1 MPNLFCDNVSC
12 IRRLADARSW
22 VVCRGCEK
30 AVYCSDACRMQ
41 ALECGHRENCP
52 KLVHIRDYTR
62 IAQEHMQSWTEVETL
77 FAARNYVGFLTH
89 TARIQEIADF
99 CLVTSAIEHNDIN
112 TQNAIIMFS
121 RLGECNNW
129 LLHMDL
135 ALRFFEF
142 AYKIQASVPADSE
155 HECNRMPVMENLAR
169 TYRRLGRPQD
179 AIKLYMKCIQ
189 LRPEGARMS
198 WYYGHMARCTMEKGL
213 FQSALKWVDKA
224 EQILAALAS
233 GGIEDHDKLE
243 QTNLHLDI
251 KAQCCFALGEY
262 DGAVLFC
269 VERVLQIRQHGE
281 RRSID
286 FVKANVMLA
295 RALTHSSS
303 PRLERCESILG
314 LLLTICIPTLAQQE
328 DELRDRAKIQ
338 SLRCDVLLH
347 LSFVLYKLNKTQ
359 EALAMLR
366 TMLQEY
372 LVHQSSLCGYCKQ
385 NKNNT
390 TTRMPQCGGCR
401 VVRFCNREH
410 QEMASARLAM
420 QNGRMLVKHS
430 RLCRLLHTYR
440 RKSISAIS
448 GDTDAES
455 EEAQLIFLRTG
466 LVAPS
471 P

>member
-1 MPNLFCDNVSC
+1 
-12 IRRLADARSW
+12 
-22 VVCRGCEK
+22 
-30 AVYCSDACRMQ
+30 MQ

-52 KLVHIRDYTR
+52 KLLHIGNYTR
-62 IAQEHMQSWTEVETL
+62 IAQEHEQSWTEVETL
-77 FAARNYVGFLTH
+77 FTNANYVGFLTH

-112 TQNAIIMFS
+112 AQNAILMFS
-121 RLGECNNW
+121 RLGECNSC

-142 AYKIQASVPADSE
+142 AYNIQASVPAGSE
-155 HECNRMPVMENLAR
+155 HECKRMPVMENLAR
-169 TYRRLGRPQD
+169 TYRRLGRPEE

-198 WYYGHMARCTMEKGL
+198 WYYANMARCTMDKGL
-213 FQSALKWVDKA
+213 FQSALAWVVKA
-224 EQILAALAS
+224 EQILAAIPS
-233 GGIEDHDKLE
+233 GGIEDHDKLS

-251 KAQCCFALGEY
+251 KARCSIALGQY
-262 DGAVLFC
+262 DTAVLFSTR
-269 VERVLQIRQHGE
+269 RVMQIEQDEDPVG
-281 RRSID
+281 IA
-286 FVKANVMLA
+286 FVKASVLLA
-295 RALTHSSS
+295 SAWAHSSS
-303 PRLERCESILG
+303 PTSERCENRLRAALRMCTFAI
-314 LLLTICIPTLAQQE
+314 AHQH
-328 DELRDRAKIQ
+328 DELRDRAKFR

-455 EEAQLIFLRTG
+455 EEAQLDFLRTG
-466 LVAPS
+466 LGAPS